1 MDQNILSPEE
11 QAYFDSRGQTEL
23 PKQEDPAPATE
34 AAEADTSA
42 DDVAEVD
49 TGDTG
54 DVEDQPRQ
62 SMVPHKALHAER
74 EKRKA
79 LEKELADAREFRI
92 RMEERMKWVQEQDA
106 AKAKASEPEPEPVPD
121 PDEDVFAATKYALKQ
136 NEELKRQIERQQRE
150 STEDAQR
157 REMFTRTQAHEVE
170 FRKATP
176 DYDSAVMH
184 LRSVRDKELA
194 EVFKIADPGRRAE
207 IIQRE
212 ALQIAQ
218 SALSQGLSPAE
229 AAYTMAK
236 IRGYQPAVAPAVAED
251 GDEKLER
258 AKAQSR
264 SLSSVGGA
272 PTGPMTAD
280 RLAKMSM
287 KEFMDYE
294 RKNPDK
300 VRALMGG

>member
-11 QAYFDSRGQTEL
+11 QAYFDSRGQTE
-23 PKQEDPAPATE
+23 PPVKEEPAPATE

-92 RMEERMKWVQEQDA
+92 RMEERIRYVQEQDA
-106 AKAKASEPEPEPVPD
+106 AKAKANEPEPEAIPD

-136 NEELKRQIERQQRE
+136 NEELKRQIAQQQRE

-176 DYDSAVMH
+176 DYDNAVLH
-184 LRSVRDKELA
+184 LRQIREREL
-194 EVFKIADPGRRAE
+194 EELFKITDPGQRAQ
-207 IIQRE
+207 IVQRE

-218 SALSQGLSPAE
+218 SALSQGRSPAE
-229 AAYTMAK
+229 VAYTMAK
-236 IRGYQPAVAPAVAED
+236 LRGYQPPVAATASQDGED
-251 GDEKLER
+251 RMER
-258 AKAQSR
+258 AKSASK

-272 PTGPMTAD
+272 PTGPMTAE
-280 RLAKMSM
+280 RLSKMSM

-294 RKNPDK
+294 RKNPEK